1 MRNQAATIRSKPL
14 NDSIM
19 EDFFEGNR
27 HDHVH
32 KDEVEIVEKQKHEFK
47 FVGRHRK
54 VPGHTIFSLN
64 TKTGEIK
71 VAPISHSKDIDFKTR
86 QPVTKDRIVI
96 EPGCIYRQALNK
108 KNFIKRLVREGILVK
123 RQPQ

>member
-1 MRNQAATIRSKPL
+1 
-14 NDSIM
+14 M
-19 EDFFEGNR
+19 EIFDLPSQEK
-27 HDHVH
+27 HLH
-32 KDEVEIVEKQKHEFK
+32 KDEVEIIDKQKHEFK
-47 FVGRHRK
+47 FVGRYRK
-54 VPGHTIFSLN
+54 IPGHTIFSLN

-96 EPGCIYRQALNK
+96 EPDCIYRQALNK

-123 RQPQ
+123 RTAN